1 MGWDQKKAEIIG
13 HVSRHNS
20 DQDRKDDADWEE
32 FIERVR
38 AISKEHRYADL
49 ELDVFG

>member
-1 MGWDQKKAEIIG
+1 MGWDRVSIEIYG

-32 FIERVR
+32 FVERVK
-38 AISKEHRYADL
+38 AISKEHRYSK
-49 ELDVFG
+49 LDIEIY